1 MKYVPLSAVMAVTV
15 AGHAHMHC
23 YILRE
28 KDKKIKKIKK
38 NTRTNPFKL
47 QRM

>member
-28 KDKKIKKIKK
+28 KDQKKKKKIPELILLNCKEC
-38 NTRTNPFKL
+38 RH
-47 QRM
+47 

>member
-15 AGHAHMHC
+15 AGHAHMRC

-28 KDKKIKKIKK
+28 KDKKNKKIK

>member
-28 KDKKIKKIKK
+28 KDQKKKKK

>member
-15 AGHAHMHC
+15 AGHAHMHG

-28 KDKKIKKIKK
+28 KDKKNKK
-38 NTRTNPFKL
+38 
-47 QRM
+47 

>member
-28 KDKKIKKIKK
+28 KDKKINKNK

>member
-28 KDKKIKKIKK
+28 KDKKNPPKKK
-38 NTRTNPFKL
+38 TRTNPFKL

>member
-1 MKYVPLSAVMAVTV
+1 MKYVPLSAVMAVTI

-28 KDKKIKKIKK
+28 KDKKK
-38 NTRTNPFKL
+38 NKYQN
-47 QRM
+47 

>member
-28 KDKKIKKIKK
+28 KDKKTKNKK

>member
-28 KDKKIKKIKK
+28 KDKKK

>member
-28 KDKKIKKIKK
+28 KDKKTNKKKK
-38 NTRTNPFKL
+38 TRTNPFKL

>member
-28 KDKKIKKIKK
+28 KDKKKKIPELILLNCKEC
-38 NTRTNPFKL
+38 RH
-47 QRM
+47 

>member
-1 MKYVPLSAVMAVTV
+1 MKYVPLSAVMAVTI

-28 KDKKIKKIKK
+28 KDKKKIK

>member
-1 MKYVPLSAVMAVTV
+1 MKYVPLSAVMAVTI

-28 KDKKIKKIKK
+28 KDKKKNK

>member
-28 KDKKIKKIKK
+28 KDQKKKKIPELILLNCKEC
-38 NTRTNPFKL
+38 RH
-47 QRM
+47 

>member
-15 AGHAHMHC
+15 AGHAHMHG

-28 KDKKIKKIKK
+28 KDKKKRQKKKYQ
-38 NTRTNPFKL
+38 N
-47 QRM
+47 